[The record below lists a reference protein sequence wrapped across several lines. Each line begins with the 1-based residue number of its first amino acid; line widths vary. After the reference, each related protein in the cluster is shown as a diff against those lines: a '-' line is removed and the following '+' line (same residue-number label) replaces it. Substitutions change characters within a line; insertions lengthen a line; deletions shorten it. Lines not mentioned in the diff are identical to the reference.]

1 MNLLCLWHL
10 LFRNDDFLGMQLLP
24 DTKDCA
30 RFLVTVDKS
39 TLNLRFSRQVIC
51 SAQVFSC
58 LLIVQ
63 MQLNQPEQLWFA
75 QRCPFP
81 QVQEYH
87 WFLTRIR
94 NCRTT
99 LRGSFIT
106 GESCEI
112 LSNPEKARNDPA
124 KPTSS
129 VTGVRAF
136 PLNI

>member
-1 MNLLCLWHL
+1 LAAAFGSRSVESMARSGLVRPTVRMT
-10 LFRNDDFLGMQLLP
+10 RN
-24 DTKDCA
+24 
-30 RFLVTVDKS
+30 
-39 TLNLRFSRQVIC
+39 
-51 SAQVFSC
+51 SA
-58 LLIVQ
+58 I
-63 MQLNQPEQLWFA
+63 
-75 QRCPFP
+75 FP
-81 QVQEYH
+81 
-87 WFLTRIR
+87 
-94 NCRTT
+94 TT